1 MKLKEL
7 LTGIS
12 VLECTADPELE
23 IKEIF
28 YDSRKVTPGSLF
40 VAVSGFATDGNKFI
54 PMAAEKGA
62 AAVVTAKKPE
72 TDIPYVL
79 VESDRLA
86 LALLGCNFF
95 GRPAEHMTHDRHY
108 RHQRKNV
115 LHASSKAGSGNLS
128 GGEGGADRHHGQY
141 DRAGDHPHRANH
153 PGEL

>member
-40 VAVSGFATDGNKFI
+40 VAVSGFAADGNKFI

-62 AAVVTAKKPE
+62 AAVVTAKKSE
-72 TDIPYVL
+72 TDRKSV
-79 VESDRLA
+79 
-86 LALLGCNFF
+86 
-95 GRPAEHMTHDRHY
+95 GRER
-108 RHQRKNV
+108 V
-115 LHASSKAGSGNLS
+115 C
-128 GGEGGADRHHGQY
+128 
-141 DRAGDHPHRANH
+141 
-153 PGEL
+153 

>member
-40 VAVSGFATDGNKFI
+40 VAVSGFAADGNKFI

-72 TDIPYVL
+72 TDIPMFWWNPTGWRWRCWGAT
-79 VESDRLA
+79 SLA
-86 LALLGCNFF
+86 V
-95 GRPAEHMTHDRHY
+95 RR
-108 RHQRKNV
+108 
-115 LHASSKAGSGNLS
+115 SI
-128 GGEGGADRHHGQY
+128 
-141 DRAGDHPHRANH
+141 
-153 PGEL
+153 